1 MPRAMI
7 PFLELWAAMQRA
19 KPFTGLITV
28 CKLSSY
34 FINLLTNTKSL
45 LSVYEGRANQSQAF
59 EAIWSNLYISSK
71 LIVKKPTFK
80 RST

>member
-7 PFLELWAAMQRA
+7 PFLELWAAIQRA
-19 KPFTGLITV
+19 KLFTGLITV

-34 FINLLTNTKSL
+34 FINLLTNTESL
-45 LSVYEGRANQSQAF
+45 LSVFEVRANQSQAF
-59 EAIWSNLYISSK
+59 EAFWSNLYISSK
-71 LIVKKPTFK
+71 LVVKKSTFK